1 MSDTSK
7 NRMEEKPGMHKLYY
21 EHQSIF
27 IDFVTRL
34 LNVIPI
40 DAKEKLSADTP
51 LGKLINTA
59 NYKDIFI
66 KTYLN
71 AQSLSDS
78 KKIHLFYKDIIAV
91 EIELYLDE
99 GDLFK
104 FTIIETLCAIP
115 NTRDEEKYFNWY
127 PFKSKIVTYVDFN
140 EKFFNILM
148 KVENGRITFLVRD
161 DDRELYPFDKK
172 LVAAVIS
179 IFENVWVP
187 PRFRLL

>member
-1 MSDTSK
+1 
-7 NRMEEKPGMHKLYY
+7 MEEKLGMHKLYY

-34 LNVIPI
+34 LNVMPI
-40 DAKEKLSADTP
+40 DAKQKLSADTP
-51 LGKLINTA
+51 LGKLINTT

-71 AQSLSDS
+71 AKNLSDS

-161 DDRELYPFDKK
+161 DDRELHPFDKK

>member
-1 MSDTSK
+1 MSKTSK
-7 NRMEEKPGMHKLYY
+7 NRMKEKPGMHKLYY
-21 EHQSIF
+21 ENQSIF

-34 LNVIPI
+34 LNVIPT

-51 LGKLINTA
+51 LGKLINIT

-71 AQSLSDS
+71 PQNLSDS
-78 KKIHLFYKDIIAV
+78 EKIHLFYKDIIAV

-148 KVENGRITFLVRD
+148 KVENGRITFLIRD
-161 DDRELYPFDKK
+161 DDRELYPFDKN

-179 IFENVWVP
+179 IFKNVWVP
-187 PRFRLL
+187 PKFRLL

>member
-1 MSDTSK
+1 MSNTSK
-7 NRMEEKPGMHKLYY
+7 NRMKEKPGMHKLYY
-21 EHQSIF
+21 ENQSIF

-34 LNVIPI
+34 LNVIPT

-51 LGKLINTA
+51 LGKLINIT

-71 AQSLSDS
+71 PQNLSDS
-78 KKIHLFYKDIIAV
+78 EKIHLFYKDIIAV

-161 DDRELYPFDKK
+161 DDRELHPFDKK

>member
-1 MSDTSK
+1 MSNTSK
-7 NRMEEKPGMHKLYY
+7 NRMKEKPGMHKLYY
-21 EHQSIF
+21 ENQSIF

-34 LNVIPI
+34 LNVIPT

-51 LGKLINTA
+51 LGKLINIT

-71 AQSLSDS
+71 PQNLSDS
-78 KKIHLFYKDIIAV
+78 EKIHLFYKDIIAV

-161 DDRELYPFDKK
+161 DDRELYPFDKN
-172 LVAAVIS
+172 LVVAVIS
-179 IFENVWVP
+179 IFKNVWVP
-187 PRFRLL
+187 PKFRLL

>member
-1 MSDTSK
+1 MSNTSK
-7 NRMEEKPGMHKLYY
+7 HRMKEKPGMHKLYY
-21 EHQSIF
+21 ENQSIF

-34 LNVIPI
+34 LNVIPT

-51 LGKLINTA
+51 LGKLINIT

-71 AQSLSDS
+71 PQNLSDS
-78 KKIHLFYKDIIAV
+78 EKIHLFYKDIIAV

-161 DDRELYPFDKK
+161 DDRELHPFDKK